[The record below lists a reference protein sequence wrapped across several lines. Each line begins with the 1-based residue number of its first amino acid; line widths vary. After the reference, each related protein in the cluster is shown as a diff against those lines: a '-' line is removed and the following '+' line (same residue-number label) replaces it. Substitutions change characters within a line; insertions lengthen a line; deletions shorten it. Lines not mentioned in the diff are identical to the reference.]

1 MHFKKRLKN
10 EMKVNNKNNINYDD
24 LLNKVNSYKEE
35 NEIIKEDIKS
45 NIFGLK
51 QILKYSLTVCSISL
65 IIFGSIFFT
74 KRHIAKE
81 ENKKIEYLNSVI
93 EDLKNSNESNKPDD
107 NIDINEPNNPGDS
120 FTGENS
126 NEEIILNLQNQIV
139 VLQQQ
144 IEVFSKE
151 NVELKEEYSVLLGN
165 LNELKNSLDDVKKL
179 NDSLILQNDFLFNEI
194 KNNNDENYEVEED
207 SSSNPSYDNSTVS
220 KPVYSF
226 STGFTIENL
235 LEVSYKVSSIP
246 FVCNKIELNGD
257 DYLLVYASI
266 VIKDDIKYLKFY
278 HKLISNGDV
287 AYKVDYKYMD
297 KIITLDAI
305 TSNELLDENFEYLT
319 ILKDDFTNK
328 LEITVYND
336 DFSVTK
342 EYTSD
347 NF

>member
-10 EMKVNNKNNINYDD
+10 EMKVNNKNNINYDE

-51 QILKYSLTVCSISL
+51 QILKYSLTVCSIFL

-74 KRHIAKE
+74 KRYIAKE

-93 EDLKNSNESNKPDD
+93 EDLKNSNESNKTDD
-107 NIDINEPNNPGDS
+107 NIDKDEPNNPGDS

-126 NEEIILNLQNQIV
+126 NEDIILNLQNQIV

-144 IEVFSKE
+144 IDVFSKE

-207 SSSNPSYDNSTVS
+207 SSSNPSYDNSNVS

-246 FVCNKIELNGD
+246 FVCNKIELNGN

-287 AYKVDYKYMD
+287 AYKVDYKYLD

-305 TSNELLDENFEYLT
+305 TSNELLNENFEYLT